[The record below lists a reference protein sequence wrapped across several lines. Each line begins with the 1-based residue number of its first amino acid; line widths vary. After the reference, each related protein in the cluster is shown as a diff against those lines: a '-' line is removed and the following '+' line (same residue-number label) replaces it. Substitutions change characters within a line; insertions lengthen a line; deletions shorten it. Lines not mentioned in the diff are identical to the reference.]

1 MLIERAGRRLLLAAS
16 GLLVSLSMAGLATY
30 LSLLTSVPPSLRW
43 LPLPLVVTTFVGFS
57 VGLATIPLSLIGE
70 ILPARYVMKNS
81 SKANLSRFRTKN
93 ICGPV
98 TSFFNLL
105 FLFLVLKNYVNMAQ
119 VIGYSGVY
127 W

>member
-81 SKANLSRFRTKN
+81 SKANLS
-93 ICGPV
+93 
-98 TSFFNLL
+98 
-105 FLFLVLKNYVNMAQ
+105 
-119 VIGYSGVY
+119 
-127 W
+127 